1 VSHRELRLATYN
13 LENLGVR
20 PDEDS
25 PRTRARIPGHLEAL
39 RRAIRRLDADAVA
52 FQELVDPELLDP
64 LLDGLGY
71 PHVALAEHGP
81 SPLRCGVFSRFP
93 LSEARSVA
101 AGIDL
106 EVVDRRAGLEVVI
119 RGAFSRPAL
128 QVTWDV
134 PGFPVTLIVVH
145 WKSKIP
151 SYTRELQ
158 GQAETDRWQSL
169 GDAGEGRL
177 VTEAKRLAQAV
188 QIRRAVD
195 HLLRRDP
202 EARVVVLG
210 DFNDGLD
217 SEGLRIVAGDA
228 RACDSPSLAAL
239 ELVACEEAIPADRR
253 FTQVYRGRKEMLDH
267 ILISQALLPHFA
279 GAEVHNERLRPAL
292 EGPGFDPFD
301 AGSDHAP
308 LLARFRVPLP

>member
-1 VSHRELRLATYN
+1 MSGPRELRLATYN
-13 LENLGVR
+13 LENLGIR
-20 PDEDS
+20 PDEETPEARERL
-25 PRTRARIPGHLEAL
+25 PRHVEAL

-52 FQELVDPELLDP
+52 FQELLDPNLLEP

-71 PHVALAEHGP
+71 PHVVLAERGS
-81 SPLRCGVFSRFP
+81 SPLRCGVFSRYP
-93 LSEARSVA
+93 LAGAKTTA

-106 EVVDRRAGLEVVI
+106 EVVDRKAGLEVRV

-128 QVTWDV
+128 QVEWQV
-134 PGFPVTLIVVH
+134 PGFPMTLIVVH

-158 GQAETDRWQSL
+158 GQGASDRWQSL

-177 VTEAKRLAQAV
+177 VTEAKRLGQAV

-210 DFNDGLD
+210 DFNDTLD
-217 SEGLRIVAGDA
+217 SEGLRIVVGDA
-228 RACDSPSLAAL
+228 RACDSPSLAPM

-253 FTQVYRGRKEMLDH
+253 FTQVYRGRREMLDH
-267 ILISQALLPHFA
+267 ILISQSLLPHFL
-279 GAEVHNERLRPAL
+279 GAEAHNERLRPAQ
-292 EGPGFDPFD
+292 EGPGFDPYD
-301 AGSDHAP
+301 PGSDHAP
-308 LLARFRVPLP
+308 VLARFRPPR